1 MTIRTL
7 ILAGLAAL
15 TLWTSASVRVHAQQ
29 PAAPPHQ
36 HDQTTTEPAAPKSA
50 ADMPAMKGMQEMMA
64 ANAKLQALV
73 SKMNAASGQ
82 AKVDAMA
89 ELLTAIVGEHT
100 AMQQRMMS
108 MMPMMQSMPMHK
120 D

>member
-1 MTIRTL
+1 MTIRAL

-15 TLWTSASVRVHAQQ
+15 TLWTPASVRVHAQQ
-29 PAAPPHQ
+29 PAAPAHQ
-36 HDQTTTEPAAPKSA
+36 HDQTTTEPAASA
-50 ADMPAMKGMQEMMA
+50 ADMPGMKGMQEMMA

-73 SKMNAASGQ
+73 TKMNAASGQ

-89 ELLTAIVGEHT
+89 ELLTAIVNEHS
-100 AMQQRMMS
+100 AMRQRLMS
-108 MMPMMQSMPMHK
+108 MIRRMQSMPMRK